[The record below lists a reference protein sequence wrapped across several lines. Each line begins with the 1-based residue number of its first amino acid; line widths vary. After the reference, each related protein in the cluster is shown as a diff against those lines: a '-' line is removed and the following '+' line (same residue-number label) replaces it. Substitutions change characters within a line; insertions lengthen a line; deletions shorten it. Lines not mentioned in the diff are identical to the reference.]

1 MDLTLLT
8 SKTTNKPWLDLYANS
23 ITVNNIT
30 SNGISTPG
38 LSQGMIL
45 LSTGTQ
51 LVSLSANTGGGAI
64 VYNSSLNKVILS
76 GANAKLPISS
86 TNGVTWTSL
95 NTGISPGPVIG
106 YSPSLNLYTCVN
118 GAGTEISTSP
128 TAVDGSWT
136 VRTPLPVNFSA
147 DKLEWI
153 PELGRYYCGCSNA
166 TSKIASSTDGINW
179 EQQSTDRE
187 NRGVAYSPT
196 LKRLLAVGANGPQYS
211 DDGKTW
217 VTVGV
222 PVLSMASVTYSPYW
236 KEFVAIPLTVFPGRI
251 YRSVDGIN
259 WTFSN
264 TSFSAGL
271 RSIIW
276 IQDLMVYVICGDAD
290 TFWISSDSRIWR
302 KIQMGSGSE
311 AFYGSAYISRWGTYI
326 AGGISDKIRISPKLF
341 V

>member
-8 SKTTNKPWLDLYANS
+8 SKTTNKPWLDLFANS

-38 LSQGMIL
+38 VNQGMIL
-45 LSTGTQ
+45 LATGTQ
-51 LVSLSANTGGGAI
+51 LLSLSANTGGGA
-64 VYNSSLNKVILS
+64 VAYSQSQNKVILS
-76 GANAKLPISS
+76 GANAKLPVSS
-86 TNGVTWTSL
+86 SNGVTWTSL

-128 TAVDGSWT
+128 TAVDGTWT
-136 VRTPLPVNFSA
+136 VRTPFPVNFSA
-147 DKLEWI
+147 DKLQWI

-196 LKRLLAVGANGPQYS
+196 LKRLVAVGANGTQYS

-217 VTVGV
+217 VTTGGTTA
-222 PVLSMASVTYSPYW
+222 SMASVTYSPYW
-236 KEFVAIPLTVFPGRI
+236 KEFVAIPYIASPGRL
-251 YRSVDGIN
+251 YRSTNGIN
-259 WTFSN
+259 W
-264 TSFSAGL
+264 SFSTTPFAANL

-276 IQDLMVYVICGDAD
+276 IEDLMVYVICGDND
-290 TFWISSDSRIWR
+290 TFWVSSDGRTVR
-302 KIQMGSGSE
+302 KIQTPGGTE
-311 AFYGSAYISRWGTYI
+311 AFYGSGYIPQWGLYI